1 MTHIDVFKQFEKHFP
16 QFADSV
22 KTIFPCGKNTV
33 RLRLEFMHE
42 YVFSYNGENDWS
54 FETVDSFMR
63 TRMKGVKK

>member
-1 MTHIDVFKQFEKHFP
+1 MTHREVFEQFKKYFP

-33 RLRLEFMHE
+33 RLRLEQMRD
-42 YVFSYNGENDWS
+42 YVFTYNGERDWS

-63 TRMKGVKK
+63 TRMKGEKK